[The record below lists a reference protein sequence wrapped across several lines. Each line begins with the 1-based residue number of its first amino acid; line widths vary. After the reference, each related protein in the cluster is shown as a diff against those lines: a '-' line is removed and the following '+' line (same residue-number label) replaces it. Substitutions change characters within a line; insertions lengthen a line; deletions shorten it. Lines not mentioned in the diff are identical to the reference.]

1 MEYTIEKLNEYDI
14 FRWFTAISSIPRGSG
29 NTAAVAE
36 FIDSFAEERSLPH
49 LRDGAGNVIVKKPAS
64 PGKADSEPL
73 MLQGHID
80 MVCAVEDGRD
90 IDMSVTPPRLVVD
103 GGWLRADGTTLG
115 ADNGIAVAMM
125 LALLDSSDAVHPP
138 LVCVFTADEE
148 TGMDGAYG
156 LDKRSLGARRMLN
169 LDAETAGVFF
179 AGCAGG
185 NKAVVRIPVTSSD
198 ADGDAWRIELVGL
211 AGGHSGIDIDRGR
224 AMAPMLMGRVLLA
237 LRHTAGVRCVRFDC
251 GHADNAIAERAEAE
265 IVCRAGHDVP
275 AVVRRFEEILRA
287 EYGMTEPALRLH
299 AGRIT
304 RPPQALD
311 GAGTDALICLLL
323 NAPQGVMERSAYI
336 AGMPQT
342 SSNLGIVRADKGGIY
357 AEACIRSAIA
367 TQQDWI
373 NLRFASLAASLGGTT
388 ECCRGAS
395 AWEFAPD
402 SPLRDECI
410 RAWEDMFGEKP
421 VVKISHAGAECG
433 VFVSE
438 MPGLDC
444 VALGPNIENAHTPR
458 ERLDI
463 ESAKRIYSYLKYVLL
478 CL

>member
-169 LDAETAGVFF
+169 LDAETEGVFF
-179 AGCAGG
+179 AGCARREQGSCPHTRDVLRCG
-185 NKAVVRIPVTSSD
+185 R
-198 ADGDAWRIELVGL
+198 GCL
-211 AGGHSGIDIDRGR
+211 A
-224 AMAPMLMGRVLLA
+224 
-237 LRHTAGVRCVRFDC
+237 
-251 GHADNAIAERAEAE
+251 
-265 IVCRAGHDVP
+265 
-275 AVVRRFEEILRA
+275 
-287 EYGMTEPALRLH
+287 Y
-299 AGRIT
+299 
-304 RPPQALD
+304 
-311 GAGTDALICLLL
+311 
-323 NAPQGVMERSAYI
+323 
-336 AGMPQT
+336 
-342 SSNLGIVRADKGGIY
+342 
-357 AEACIRSAIA
+357 
-367 TQQDWI
+367 
-373 NLRFASLAASLGGTT
+373 
-388 ECCRGAS
+388 
-395 AWEFAPD
+395 
-402 SPLRDECI
+402 
-410 RAWEDMFGEKP
+410 
-421 VVKISHAGAECG
+421 
-433 VFVSE
+433 
-438 MPGLDC
+438 
-444 VALGPNIENAHTPR
+444 
-458 ERLDI
+458 
-463 ESAKRIYSYLKYVLL
+463 
-478 CL
+478 